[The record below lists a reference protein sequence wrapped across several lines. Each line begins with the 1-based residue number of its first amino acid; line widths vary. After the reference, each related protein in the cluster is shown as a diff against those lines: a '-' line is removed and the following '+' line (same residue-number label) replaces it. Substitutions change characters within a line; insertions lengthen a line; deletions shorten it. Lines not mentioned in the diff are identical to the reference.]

1 MAFFLFP
8 KNAHF
13 PKKQPRLLAISL
25 PFACLFPSLLLP
37 LRCVLSVTSGR
48 SVIMAVVNS
57 PYVGIA
63 RGRLGE
69 GVYSRVKGQTTVR
82 GYNPSPM
89 NPRSSGQQSQRAQFS
104 SAVKFFSRGVQ
115 NFFKFAFENKSEK
128 ESDYNA
134 FMRYN
139 ANRGMYFG
147 PEQNATPEYPA
158 IGRFIMTRGSLPS
171 LDYFLDS
178 DWGFIALVPKSSGGS
193 SLPSTLGALS
203 ALLIADGYQQGDIVT
218 FCVINTDWLAGDDS
232 QPLVYGSNA
241 PIWDIKQFTIDS
253 ASTATLNSLGIEV
266 DSYNDSN
273 WCLNMSQEM
282 EVDSVAAG
290 CVCVSRPSSSGLKV
304 SSSTLW
310 LNSQAQRA
318 LIYGQS
324 PAWRAIVLEAW
335 RTSGESILQG
345 ARSVNRAQQTTVE
358 LATDPVLPF
367 NLGTSGVLEVYFNDQ
382 VTLDSLAAHLVMECS
397 TYGVMTTAKVGQK
410 VTFTAPDESTSFLE
424 GTLDS
429 ENVLSIDNTTQN
441 VIAINALRWV

>member
-1 MAFFLFP
+1 MVFFHSPKMLFSP
-8 KNAHF
+8 KNSPSAC
-13 PKKQPRLLAISL
+13 ISL
-25 PFACLFPSLLLP
+25 PFAWLYPSLLLP

-82 GYNPSPM
+82 GYNPSPQ

-115 NFFKFAFENKSEK
+115 NFFKFAFENKAEK

-134 FMRYN
+134 FMRLN

-158 IGRFIMTRGSLPS
+158 VGRFIMTRGSLPS
-171 LDYFLDS
+171 PYFEYNVAEES
-178 DWGFIALVPKSSGGS
+178 FAAIFTIVSGGS
-193 SLPSTLGALS
+193 TPSTLGQLS
-203 ALLIADGYQQGDIVT
+203 SLLLDAGYQQGDIVT

-232 QPLVYGSNA
+232 QPMVYGDE
-241 PIWDIKQFTIDS
+241 PPVWDIKQFTIDTASTVALDDLGISAVFYS
-253 ASTATLNSLGIEV
+253 ASGLTVTMGQI
-266 DSYNDSN
+266 
-273 WCLNMSQEM
+273 M
-282 EVDSVAAG
+282 ETELVAAG

-310 LNSQAQRA
+310 LNVPAERA
-318 LIYGQS
+318 LIYGRSQ
-324 PAWRAIVLEAW
+324 AWKAIVLEAW
-335 RTSGESILQG
+335 RTSGSSILQG
-345 ARSVNRAQQTTVE
+345 SKSVNKAQQTTVE
-358 LATDPVLPF
+358 LATDPVLPYS
-367 NLGTSGVLEVYFNDQ
+367 LGTSGTIEVWFNDQ

-397 TYGVMTTAKVGQK
+397 TFGVMTTAKVGQK
-410 VTFTAPDESTSFLE
+410 ITFTAPDESTSFLE
-424 GTLDS
+424 GVLDE
-429 ENVLSIDNTTQN
+429 ENMLSIDNTTQDA
-441 VIAINALRWV
+441 ITINALRWVN

>member
-1 MAFFLFP
+1 MAFFPF
-8 KNAHF
+8 KKKAHF
-13 PKKQPRLLAISL
+13 PKKTPTPVVIFFHFVSFFLTFSL
-25 PFACLFPSLLLP
+25 PLLSIS
-37 LRCVLSVTSGR
+37 VVTSAL
-48 SVIMAVVNS
+48 VCIMAVVNS

-69 GVYSRVKGQTTVR
+69 GVYSRIKGQTTVR

-115 NFFKFAFENKSEK
+115 NFFKFAFENKAEK

-134 FMRYN
+134 FMRIN

-171 LDYFLDS
+171 PDYLYDGNS
-178 DWGFIALVPKSSGGS
+178 AALIALIGNTG
-193 SLPSTLGALS
+193 LTQDPSTLGALS
-203 ALLIADGYQQGDIVT
+203 AGLVTAGYMQGDIVT

-232 QPLVYGSNA
+232 QPMVYGGQ
-241 PIWDIKQFTIDS
+241 PPVWDIKQFTIDT
-253 ASTATLNSLGIEV
+253 ASTASLGSLGIVATMRE
-266 DSYNDSN
+266 NGLLELHMMQHMESN
-273 WCLNMSQEM
+273 L
-282 EVDSVAAG
+282 VAAG

-310 LNSQAQRA
+310 LNSQAERA

-358 LATDPVLPF
+358 LATDPILPYS
-367 NLGTSGVLEVYFNDQ
+367 LGTSGVLEVYFNDQ
-382 VTLDSLAAHLVMECS
+382 VTLESLAAHLVMECS
-397 TYGVMTTAKVGQK
+397 TFGVMTTAKVGQK

-424 GTLDS
+424 GTLDD
-429 ENVLSIDNTTQN
+429 ENVLSIDNTTQDA
-441 VIAINALRWV
+441 ITINALRWV

>member
-1 MAFFLFP
+1 MAFFPF
-8 KNAHF
+8 KKKAHF
-13 PKKQPRLLAISL
+13 LKKTPTPVVIFFHFISFFLTFSL
-25 PFACLFPSLLLP
+25 PLLSIS
-37 LRCVLSVTSGR
+37 VVTSAL
-48 SVIMAVVNS
+48 VFIMAVVNS

-115 NFFKFAFENKSEK
+115 NFFKFAFENKAEK

-134 FMRYN
+134 FMRIN

-171 LDYFLDS
+171 LDYFMDS
-178 DWGFIALVPKSSGGS
+178 GLGFIALVPKSSGGGTQ
-193 SLPSTLGALS
+193 PTTLGALS
-203 ALLIADGYQQGDIVT
+203 SLLIENGYQQGDIVT

-232 QPLVYGSNA
+232 QPLVYGSDA
-241 PIWDIKQFTIDS
+241 PVWSIKQFTIDS
-253 ASTATLNSLGIEV
+253 ASTATLTSLGIDLDSW
-266 DSYNDSN
+266 DSYNWS
-273 WCLNMSQEM
+273 LSMSQDM
-282 EVDSVAAG
+282 EESLVAAG

-335 RTSGESILQG
+335 RTSGSSILQG
-345 ARSVNRAQQTTVE
+345 SRSVNRAQQTTVE
-358 LATDPVLPF
+358 LATDPVLPYSID
-367 NLGTSGVLEVYFNDQ
+367 TSGVLEVYFNDQ
-382 VTLDSLAAHLVMECS
+382 VTLDSLAAHLVMECG
-397 TYGVMTTAKVGQK
+397 TYGVMTTAKSGQK
-410 VTFTAPDESTSFLE
+410 ITFTAPDESTSFLE
-424 GTLDS
+424 GTLDD